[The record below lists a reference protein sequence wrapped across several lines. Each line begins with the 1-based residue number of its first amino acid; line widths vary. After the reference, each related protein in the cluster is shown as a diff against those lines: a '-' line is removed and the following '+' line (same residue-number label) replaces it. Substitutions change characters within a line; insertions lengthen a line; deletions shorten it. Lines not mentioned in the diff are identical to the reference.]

1 MVKFNSVRGN
11 KLVAGL
17 FVAQLWMTKNRRVAK
32 LVRVREV
39 VGGKINEGVTVV
51 CDELTAT
58 THDKVLQTMVDGK
71 MVRVT
76 FGTLV
81 DQELA
86 LPAPS
91 TQEAAFDA
99 AMETVEQHIE
109 AKAKRVRK
117 PLTAEQKARKNE
129 LARARRAAAKVAA

>member
-1 MVKFNSVRGN
+1 MVKFNSIRGN

-58 THDKVLQTMVDGK
+58 TVDGTLKTLVDGK

-76 FGTLV
+76 FGTVVEQVLM
-81 DQELA
+81 
-86 LPAPS
+86 LPAP

-99 AMETVEQHIE
+99 AMETVELHIAE
-109 AKAKRVRK
+109 KAKRVRK

-129 LARARRAAAKVAA
+129 LARARRAAAAVAA

>member
-81 DQELA
+81 DQVLA
-86 LPAPS
+86 LPAP